1 MVVFADKDG
10 LYQAADDM
18 RQIAALIKGLNY
30 QIEQLVFFTCEDWQ
44 GEAERAFAG
53 QIMKNGKSDRFKTSL
68 ILLIVGVVLTV
79 AGLVWSIQMPIIK
92 HIWTCSMTL
101 FAGGI
106 SFLLMALFLVTERQ
120 L

>member
-30 QIEQLVFFTCEDWQ
+30 QIEQLVFSTCEDWQ

-53 QIMKNGKSDRFKTSL
+53 QIITVNEQFEHLKTAALLKRFADEYESMDTDIANK
-68 ILLIVGVVLTV
+68 
-79 AGLVWSIQMPIIK
+79 IK
-92 HIWTCSMTL
+92 
-101 FAGGI
+101 GI
-106 SFLLMALFLVTERQ
+106 
-120 L
+120 

>member
-53 QIMKNGKSDRFKTSL
+53 QIITVNGQFEKLYAYVDK
-68 ILLIVGVVLTV
+68 TV
-79 AGLVWSIQMPIIK
+79 ALLKRFADEYESMDTDIANKIK
-92 HIWTCSMTL
+92 
-101 FAGGI
+101 GI
-106 SFLLMALFLVTERQ
+106 
-120 L
+120 